1 LALRPIPDGIQ
12 AFLLF
17 DDIVDMREDISET
30 AASVVDGLASDI
42 ERARALYE
50 WVRDSIPH
58 SRDVDRDE
66 VTCSATEVY
75 DTGTG
80 ICYAK
85 AHLLASMMRSQ
96 GIPCGFCYQVFE
108 SPTSKVPDS
117 LALHG
122 LNGVYLSSLE
132 RWIRVDPRGNG
143 PEVHAEFSV
152 EEEKLAWP
160 ELEMLDDNVYAKP
173 LEVVAEALTRYT
185 SRTDLWPYLPSV
197 KRT

>member
-1 LALRPIPDGIQ
+1 MALKPIPDDIQ

-17 DDIVDMREDISET
+17 DDVVDIREDIARK
-30 AASVVDGLASDI
+30 AADVIDGLASDV
-42 ERARALYE
+42 ERARALFE

-58 SRDVDRDE
+58 SRDASREE
-66 VTCSATEVY
+66 VTCSATQVY
-75 DTGTG
+75 DIGTG

-108 SPTSKVPDS
+108 SPVSKIPDT

-122 LNGVYLSSLE
+122 LNGVYLSSLD

-152 EEEKLAWP
+152 AEEKLAWP
-160 ELEMLDDNVYAKP
+160 ELEMLDDCVYSEP
-173 LEVVAEALTRYT
+173 LPVVAEALTRFS
-185 SRTDLWPYLPSV
+185 SRTEMWPYLPSV
-197 KRT
+197 KRP